1 MANNP
6 ALFEEGEPLNVDKLN
21 DLVTATNTNAG
32 TISSLS
38 NSTVAIQGTLKK
50 GFPIIEA
57 GQVDVTVSAAN
68 AKANKYGKTNITLSN
83 IQASEFL
90 SIVATPYSVMTGKE
104 TISVSISGK
113 YPVFTIAVT
122 GSSTWDDTATKINWI
137 AVGFRATT

>member
-57 GQVDVTVSAAN
+57 GQIDVTVSAAN
-68 AKANKYGKTNITLSN
+68 AKANKYGKTTVTLTN
-83 IQASEFL
+83 IQSSEFL
-90 SIVATPYSVMTGKE
+90 SIVATPYSAMGGTE
-104 TISVSISGK
+104 TISITAYGK
-113 YPVFTIAVT
+113 YPTFTFYVT
-122 GSSTWDDTATKINWI
+122 GSPTWNDTATKINWM
-137 AVGFRATT
+137 AVGFRVTT